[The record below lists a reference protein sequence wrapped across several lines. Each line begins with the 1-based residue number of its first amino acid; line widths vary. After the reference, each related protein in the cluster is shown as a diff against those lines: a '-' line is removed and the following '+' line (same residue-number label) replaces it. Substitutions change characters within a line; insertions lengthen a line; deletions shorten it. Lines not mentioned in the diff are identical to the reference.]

1 MGFLCSAFAHKVGK
15 IPWRREM
22 LPTPVFWPGEF
33 LGLYSSWGHKES
45 FSCDNKEYSWLRE
58 QVHFAQFYR
67 KQTIFR
73 HFIFLAS
80 YNWTGLSSG
89 LCCIALDSSS
99 TQLHKKSQRIFT
111 EFIFQ
116 TTQKKWRRRESNQL
130 CPMPWTKYFLDFCA
144 FFLFVA
150 RWCAFLECWY
160 SEFRFK
166 PWTRSKENKKVFL
179 WTWS

>member
-1 MGFLCSAFAHKVGK
+1 
-15 IPWRREM
+15 M

-80 YNWTGLSSG
+80 YNWTGLLCG

-116 TTQKKWRRRESNQL
+116 TTQKNGEGGNPTSFALCLEPNTFLIFVLSSCLLLDDVLSLSADIQNSDLNLGLEAKKTRKSSSGLGPSPLRTNQ
-130 CPMPWTKYFLDFCA
+130 PSQK
-144 FFLFVA
+144 
-150 RWCAFLECWY
+150 
-160 SEFRFK
+160 
-166 PWTRSKENKKVFL
+166 N
-179 WTWS
+179 